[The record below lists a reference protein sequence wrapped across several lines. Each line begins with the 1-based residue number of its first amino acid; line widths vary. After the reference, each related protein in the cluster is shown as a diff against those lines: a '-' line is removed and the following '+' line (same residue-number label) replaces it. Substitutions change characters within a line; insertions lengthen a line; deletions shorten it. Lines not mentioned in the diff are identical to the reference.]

1 MEVKKEVD
9 TKRFDRC
16 IEKVKERSGKKVN
29 LYAVCNANI
38 GKKQKEKRRM
48 NKLMNIC

>member
-16 IEKVKERSGKKVN
+16 IEKEDRSGKKVN
-29 LYAVCNANI
+29 TYAVCNASI
-38 GKKQKEKRRM
+38 DKKQKEKRRM